1 MASSATVRPARRQ
14 GACTSTDFSN
24 NRRVKRG
31 YEGGSVPVASGE
43 IEIRMRV
50 LLTAT
55 LK

>member
-1 MASSATVRPARRQ
+1 VMV
-14 GACTSTDFSN
+14 
-24 NRRVKRG
+24 
-31 YEGGSVPVASGE
+31 EGGSVPVASGE